1 MRAVGLDEAG
11 QPALGEVPEPDGS
24 GETVDVVVCGLCG
37 TDVQKLGRAAAGT
50 VLGHEVVAK
59 VETDD
64 ESRSSTICPAASA
77 TAAGPGTRPPVRGS
91 RSRRSFRAASR
102 SARALQKTIALPD
115 EIDDATGTFAEP
127 LACVL
132 RAVER
137 IPRGRVLV
145 VGYGFAGLLFTQAL
159 VRRGDDV
166 FASDPLTHRL
176 ELALGYGVQP
186 ADGEPVDAAVL
197 CPHAG
202 LDGALAAL
210 EPGGTL
216 LLFSWLVDPAA
227 VDFEAVLRRELTLI
241 GSCSATPAAM
251 REAIA
256 LLPELDP
263 IPTVTLPPSA
273 SPRASTSTAAT
284 RPPRSSSRRGE
295 RSSTTGPCD
304 LRVEEVPRPEPGP
317 GDVLVQV
324 EVALTDGTDAK
335 ASVAGTPCCSRS
347 YRAPSGTSS
356 AASTSPRGAAWSRP
370 LGSVRRLC
378 TPWREETLARTSSRS

>member
-1 MRAVGLDEAG
+1 MRAVVLDEGG

-24 GETVDVVVCGLCG
+24 GELVDVVACGLCG
-37 TDVQKLGRAAAGT
+37 TDVQKLGRGR
-50 VLGHEVVAK
+50 GHRPRARGGRQGRGRAPGRARAPSALRRVRPVPGRARDDLRA
-59 VETDD
+59 VPGTDD
-64 ESRSSTICPAASA
+64 PPGGFAERASA
-77 TAAGPGTRPPVRGS
+77 A
-91 RSRRSFRAASR
+91 
-102 SARALQKTIALPD
+102 KTLALPD

-145 VGYGFAGLLFTQAL
+145 VGCGFAGLLFTQAL

-166 FASDPLTHRL
+166 LASDPLAHRL
-176 ELALGYGVQP
+176 ELALGYGAQP

-197 CPHAG
+197 CAHAG

-227 VDFEAVLRRELTLI
+227 VDFEAVLRRELTLV

-251 REAIA
+251 RDAIA

-263 IPTVTLPPSA
+263 IPTVTPLE
-273 SPRASTSTAAT
+273 RFTEGLELY
-284 RPPRSSSRRGE
+284 RSHE
-295 RSSTTGPCD
+295 A
-304 LRVEEVPRPEPGP
+304 VKV
-317 GDVLVQV
+317 VF
-324 EVALTDGTDAK
+324 
-335 ASVAGTPCCSRS
+335 TP
-347 YRAPSGTSS
+347 
-356 AASTSPRGAAWSRP
+356 
-370 LGSVRRLC
+370 
-378 TPWREETLARTSSRS
+378 